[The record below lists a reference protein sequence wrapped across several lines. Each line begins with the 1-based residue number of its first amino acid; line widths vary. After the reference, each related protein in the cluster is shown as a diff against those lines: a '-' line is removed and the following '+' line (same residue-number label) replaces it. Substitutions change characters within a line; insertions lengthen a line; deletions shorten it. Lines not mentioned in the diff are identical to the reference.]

1 MTVGGPGDERVER
14 AGRDPSGWRGS
25 VETGRSG
32 SRGTVAA
39 VVPEVR
45 TERVLLRRWRPE
57 DREPFAR
64 LNADPK
70 VVEYLPGAL
79 SRAESDALADGIEA
93 GWYQRGYGLWA
104 VELPGVAPFVG
115 FVGLNRQ
122 TFDAPFNPSVE
133 VGWRLASSA
142 WGHGYAT
149 EAGRVALT
157 YGFDDVG
164 LNEIVSFTTRRNAR
178 SRRVM
183 GRLGMRHDPA
193 DDFEHPSLPEGS
205 PIRSH
210 VLYRL
215 DRDAWSTGNG

>member
-1 MTVGGPGDERVER
+1 VTRRWNALRLTARVGRSIE
-14 AGRDPSGWRGS
+14 AGRP
-25 VETGRSG
+25 V
-32 SRGTVAA
+32 SRGTVAG
-39 VVPEVR
+39 VVPEVS
-45 TERVLLRRWRPE
+45 TERLLLRRWRPE
-57 DREPFAR
+57 DRDPFAR

-79 SRAESDALADGIEA
+79 SRAESDALVARIEA
-93 GWYQRGYGLWA
+93 GWYECGYGLWA
-104 VELPGVAPFVG
+104 VEVPGVAPFVG
-115 FVGLNRQ
+115 FVGLNRP

-149 EAGRVALT
+149 EAGRAALT

-164 LNEIVSFTTRRNAR
+164 LNEIVSFTTRRNTR

-183 GRLGMRHDPA
+183 ERLGMRHDPA

-215 DRDAWSTGNG
+215 DRDAWSTATG